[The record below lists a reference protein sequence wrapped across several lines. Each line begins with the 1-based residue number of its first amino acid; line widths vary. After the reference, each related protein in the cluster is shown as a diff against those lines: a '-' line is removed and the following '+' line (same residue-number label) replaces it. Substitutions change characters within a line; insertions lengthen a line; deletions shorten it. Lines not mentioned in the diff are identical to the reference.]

1 MNKIY
6 KLVALVAIIFTLGSS
21 TANAQANFIVEW
33 NGCDVQVTGSEY
45 FVTYLIYDN
54 TTGQVVCP
62 ATPYGGVSHTLSWT
76 PVTIYD
82 WDCNEGDLV
91 AHYYLFVQ
99 VDLKDGNGPYCS
111 GTARS
116 SLLTCD
122 DLHNYKTTI
131 TVNMSY

>member
-33 NGCDVQVTGSEY
+33 NGCDVQVTGSNY
-45 FVTYLIYDN
+45 YITFVIYDN
-54 TTGQVVCP
+54 NTGQYSTPETYSVAHP
-62 ATPYGGVSHTLSWT
+62 ASVANVPILG
-76 PVTIYD
+76 
-82 WDCNEGDLV
+82 WDCNEGDLE

-99 VDLKDGNGPYCS
+99 VDLKDPNDVPYCTGS
-111 GTARS
+111 ARS

-122 DLHNYKTTI
+122 DLHNEKTTI
-131 TVNMSY
+131 TVNIDY